1 MASRRK
7 KKRHLGSL
15 LFVLAVVV
23 IGGGAYVRYNPD
35 AIELIFP
42 NKGPVNVETYASI
55 EELPE
60 YSGDPYVYIDDG
72 LSELNEVGVW
82 EYGYESYTSDE
93 LGRCSTAEA
102 MVGVETMPTD
112 DREDISSVTP
122 TGWANKRYDSNIV
135 DGGWL
140 YNRCHLIGFQLT
152 GENDN
157 AENLITG
164 TRYLNIDG
172 MLPFENMIDDYVDE
186 SGNHV
191 MYRVTPVYEGNNLV
205 ADGVIMEA
213 YSVEDAGAGINFD
226 VYCYNVQPGIEID
239 YATGDNWLAAE

>member
-1 MASRRK
+1 MASRKK
-7 KKRHLGSL
+7 KKRHIGSF

-23 IGGGAYVRYNPD
+23 FGGGAYLRYDPGVID
-35 AIELIFP
+35 WLFP
-42 NKGPVNVETYASI
+42 SNGPAVVDTYVSL
-55 EELPE
+55 EEIPE
-60 YSGDPYVYIDDG
+60 YSGEPYVYIEDG
-72 LSELNEVGVW
+72 KADLVEEGIW
-82 EYGYESYTSDE
+82 EYGYESYTSDS
-93 LGRCSTAEA
+93 LGRCGTAEA
-102 MVGVETMPTD
+102 MVGVETMPSE

-122 TGWANKRYDSNIV
+122 TGWVNNRYDSSIV
-135 DGGWL
+135 DGGWI

-157 AENLITG
+157 PSNLITG
-164 TRYLNIDG
+164 TRYMNIEG

-205 ADGVIMEA
+205 ADGVVLEA
-213 YSVEDAGAGINFD
+213 YSVEDEGSSIDFD

-239 YATGDNWLAAE
+239 YSTGKNWLEEE